1 MVLQKLLDW
10 LEEARAAGDEALIAE
25 LEAAIALLQGGGTAT
40 PQSGG
45 GNSNNPPPK
54 PGSGKP

>member
-10 LEEARAAGDEALIAE
+10 LAEARAAGDEALIAE
-25 LEAAIALLQGGGTAT
+25 LEAAIALLQGTAT

-54 PGSGKP
+54 PGIKP

>member
-45 GNSNNPPPK
+45 GGFGDPDRKRP
-54 PGSGKP
+54 